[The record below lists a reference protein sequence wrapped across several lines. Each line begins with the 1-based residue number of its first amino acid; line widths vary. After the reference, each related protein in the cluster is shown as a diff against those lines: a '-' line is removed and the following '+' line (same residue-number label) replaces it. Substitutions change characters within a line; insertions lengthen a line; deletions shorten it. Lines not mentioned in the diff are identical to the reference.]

1 MYCFLFSLVFVI
13 FRSIFVLVSVC
24 ILFTQSSSFFCLT
37 ASLLQK
43 KIAPEK
49 IVSQVNS
56 IVANSKTLRPTHK
69 TTFSIFPIFEHCSPI
84 QDKKQLKCGQL
95 HPLVG
100 TRLGKRLDELDSE
113 TGEWIP
119 GNELGEDWQYFV
131 LLIFSLSLRGEM
143 SDPSVCLSLTI
154 DNWVDKLTGYT
165 FRSMADNL
173 CNL

>member
-1 MYCFLFSLVFVI
+1 MLAHL
-13 FRSIFVLVSVC
+13 
-24 ILFTQSSSFFCLT
+24 
-37 ASLLQK
+37 
-43 KIAPEK
+43 
-49 IVSQVNS
+49 
-56 IVANSKTLRPTHK
+56 KTLRPTHK
-69 TTFSIFPIFEHCSPI
+69 TNFSIFPIIEHCSPI

-100 TRLGKRLDELDSE
+100 TRFGKRLDELDSE

-119 GNELGEDWQYFV
+119 GNELGEDWLYFV

-165 FRSMADNL
+165 FRSMALQPLRGVATVGTFRIILLIAVTRFQTRKKMACLETCDGY
-173 CNL
+173 

>member
-1 MYCFLFSLVFVI
+1 M
-13 FRSIFVLVSVC
+13 
-24 ILFTQSSSFFCLT
+24 
-37 ASLLQK
+37 
-43 KIAPEK
+43 
-49 IVSQVNS
+49 SQVNS

-69 TTFSIFPIFEHCSPI
+69 TTFSSFPIIEHCSPI

-100 TRLGKRLDELDSE
+100 TGLGKRLDELDSE

-119 GNELGEDWQYFV
+119 GNELGEDWLYFV

-143 SDPSVCLSLTI
+143 SYASFCLSLTF
-154 DNWVDKLTGYT
+154 DNWADKLTRYT
-165 FRSMADNL
+165 YRSMADNMNFPIDI